1 MLGNFT
7 YCNPTRIHFGADA
20 LNHLSDEL
28 AKYGETILLAYGGG
42 SIKKSGLYDEVV
54 RILKDSGKRIVELSG
69 VMPNPTVEKL
79 PMPLSSLMKPI
90 SLLWAVLLNR
100 QQRRTY

>member
-20 LNHLSDEL
+20 LNHLSEEL

-69 VMPNPTVEKL
+69 VTEKEV
-79 PMPLSSLMKPI
+79 PERESG
-90 SLLWAVLLNR
+90 WYR
-100 QQRRTY
+100 E